1 VPCHGKQ
8 DENKEFEQAEA
19 ETMPYALPFTFL
31 APREQTWNHLLPAV
45 GPQEGWC
52 QERYQRELVQADRV
66 FTGIS
71 NTVFASST
79 GSFAASTLQFPGERR
94 TVVGCSKPLLGA
106 TSGGVKLLPGGN

>member
-1 VPCHGKQ
+1 
-8 DENKEFEQAEA
+8 
-19 ETMPYALPFTFL
+19 MPYALPFTFL

-94 TVVGCSKPLLGA
+94 TVVGCSKPLHA
-106 TSGGVKLLPGGN
+106 RQAAV